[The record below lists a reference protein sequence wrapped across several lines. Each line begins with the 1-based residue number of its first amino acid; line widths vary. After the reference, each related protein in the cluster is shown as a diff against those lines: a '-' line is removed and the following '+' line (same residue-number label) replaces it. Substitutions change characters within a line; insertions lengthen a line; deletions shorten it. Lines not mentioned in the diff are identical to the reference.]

1 MNPESEKNKTR
12 AKRIAVRALLPL
24 ILLAVVAGFVVYSKI
39 SKPYEYER
47 VRLFVDADGG
57 VEAFRDS
64 LVATLG
70 KEYGSAVFDIWNR
83 IADPDKLASG
93 SYVVNSGDRAFALA
107 RRIRNRMQDPVR
119 VTFNNVRT
127 LDDLSRRLDAQLHL
141 SAAEFLSAADSV
153 LAARNVD
160 RPNRAAYFMPDT
172 YEFYWNASPTQVVD
186 KLVGQYDRFWTD
198 ERLKKAAKIGLT
210 PEQVATLAS
219 IVEEET
225 AMSDERPTVARL
237 YLNRLGRGM
246 LMQADPTVKFAVGDF
261 SLRRITA
268 RHLAVDSPYN
278 TYRYGGLPPGP
289 IRIPAARTLDAVL
302 DASPNSYIYMCAKED
317 FSGYHNFTADYQQH
331 LNNARRY
338 QQALNRRGIK

>member
-1 MNPESEKNKTR
+1 MNTESKEKKKHR
-12 AKRIAVRALLPL
+12 KRIVAIALLPL
-24 ILLAVVAGFVVYSKI
+24 ILLVAVAGYIVYSKI
-39 SKPYEYER
+39 SKPYGYER
-47 VRLFVDADGG
+47 VRLFVDADAG

-83 IADPDKLASG
+83 MADPDKLASG
-93 SYVVNSGDRAFALA
+93 SYVVNPGEKALSLA

-127 LDDLSRRLDAQLHL
+127 LDDLSLRIDAQLHL
-141 SAAEFLSAADSV
+141 SAADFLAAADSV
-153 LAARNVD
+153 LSVRKVTKA
-160 RPNRAAYFMPDT
+160 NRAAYFMPDT

-186 KLVGQYDRFWTD
+186 KLVAQHDRFWTD
-198 ERLKKAAKIGLT
+198 ERLQKAAKLSLT

-246 LMQADPTVKFAVGDF
+246 LLQADPTVKFAVGDF

-302 DASPNSYIYMCAKED
+302 DARQNSYIYMCAKED
-317 FSGYHNFTADYQQH
+317 FSGYHNFTSDYQQH
-331 LNNARRY
+331 LANARRY